1 MEKNNNNQKTRN
13 NELKWMIIAVKCVH
27 TIGSFVLLTFSE
39 ATVGM
44 VNGWN
49 NDDSSSVFTSIVWTF
64 SKNYFTPLLLLLLLF
79 VLGTFFVAIS
89 AIYTLYAL
97 SHYVV
102 QCVPDCL
109 RATLLGVC
117 VCVLFSIFWFSLS
130 GHQPLCWMAWND
142 GGCAYIPIFE
152 TFFFSFSSVSFLS
165 NGWWWWQW
173 WWWDGRWLCCALTN
187 YMLPSSILSLLSTT
201 PQSRILRHSL
211 TITLTRT
218 PLSTHNDSSAVI
230 KL

>member
-1 MEKNNNNQKTRN
+1 MTTLRQCSPPLFGLFQK
-13 NELKWMIIAVKCVH
+13 IILRRCCCYCCC
-27 TIGSFVLLTFSE
+27 SF
-39 ATVGM
+39 
-44 VNGWN
+44 W
-49 NDDSSSVFTSIVWTF
+49 
-64 SKNYFTPLLLLLLLF
+64 
-79 VLGTFFVAIS
+79 
-89 AIYTLYAL
+89 
-97 SHYVV
+97 
-102 QCVPDCL
+102 
-109 RATLLGVC
+109 
-117 VCVLFSIFWFSLS
+117 VLFSSQSLQYTHSMPSATMLFNVCPTVCAQLYLVCVYVCYSRFFDSHSPVTSLS
-130 GHQPLCWMAWND
+130 VEWRGMMVVVR
-142 GGCAYIPIFE
+142 IFLFSKR
-152 TFFFSFSSVSFLS
+152 FFFSFSSVSFLS